1 MSKNKNPIMSIKI
14 ATLNL
19 CLGLR
24 NKKFLV
30 KNLLD
35 ENEIDILCMQ
45 ETEVSGDINTKE
57 LMTSRYRLELETNS
71 VKSRVGFYI
80 TKKLI
85 YIRRNDLEGLNSNVI
100 IIDVAGCSTLRII
113 NIYRTFTTQAGESQQ
128 TKFRYQLSIIRKAIE
143 KNVKF
148 MILGDFNLDY
158 SHRNNVNYRYDN
170 MFNDFDDVFDN
181 LNLIQMVEFKTW
193 SRVVNNVL
201 RESIIDHIYVTD
213 PTMYY
218 ETKKLKLI
226 IIYTKCKISF

>member
-1 MSKNKNPIMSIKI
+1 MTMSKNKNPKMSIKI

-30 KNLLD
+30 KNILD

-45 ETEVSGDINTKE
+45 ETEVSDDINTKE

-100 IIDVAGCSTLRII
+100 IIDVAGSSTLRII

-158 SHRNNVNYRYDN
+158 SHRNN
-170 MFNDFDDVFDN
+170 
-181 LNLIQMVEFKTW
+181 Q
-193 SRVVNNVL
+193 
-201 RESIIDHIYVTD
+201 YVR
-213 PTMYY
+213 
-218 ETKKLKLI
+218 
-226 IIYTKCKISF
+226 